1 MAGGRRSGIS
11 RQPRETD
18 DRPTVGSAAAD
29 READPE
35 SVARNIGLRLLTA
48 APRSRRQLAD
58 AFERRGV
65 PSDVAE
71 RVLDRFVE
79 VGLLDDAEYARL
91 VVHSQHVDRG
101 LSGRALRFA
110 LRKRG
115 IDGELAEAAV
125 SELSADDVEGTARAL
140 VARKLRAM
148 VGLNRETRVRR
159 VWGLLAR
166 KGYSPSLIARL
177 VREMVDDKTLS
188 DPTDAGSMDV

>member
-1 MAGGRRSGIS
+1 
-11 RQPRETD
+11 
-18 DRPTVGSAAAD
+18 
-29 READPE
+29 
-35 SVARNIGLRLLTA
+35 LRLLTA

-79 VGLLDDAEYARL
+79 VGLLDDAEYARV

-177 VREMVDDKTLS
+177 VREMVDDRTLS

>member
-1 MAGGRRSGIS
+1 MADGRRQGVS
-11 RQPRETD
+11 RQPHDTG
-18 DRPTVGSAAAD
+18 DRPTVGSAAAKP
-29 READPE
+29 EADPE

-71 RVLDRFVE
+71 RVLDRFIE

>member
-1 MAGGRRSGIS
+1 MAGGRRSGVS
-11 RQPRETD
+11 RQPHDTG
-18 DRPTVGSAAAD
+18 DRLTVGSAAAKP
-29 READPE
+29 EADPE

-71 RVLDRFVE
+71 RVLDRFIE

-101 LSGRALRFA
+101 LSGRALRFE

-115 IDGELAEAAV
+115 IDGELAEAAIGN
-125 SELSADDVEGTARAL
+125 LTDDDVEARARAL
-140 VARKLRAM
+140 LARKLASMAGVDRD
-148 VGLNRETRVRR
+148 TRVRR
-159 VWGLLAR
+159 ASGLLAR

-177 VREMVDDKTLS
+177 VREMVDDGTLQ
-188 DPTDAGSMDV
+188 DLTEAGSWDV

>member
-1 MAGGRRSGIS
+1 MAAGRRPGVS
-11 RQPRETD
+11 RQPHDTG
-18 DRPTVGSAAAD
+18 DRPTVGSAAAKP
-29 READPE
+29 EADPE

-71 RVLDRFVE
+71 RVLDRFIE

-101 LSGRALRFA
+101 LSGRALRFE

-115 IDGELAEAAV
+115 IDGELAEAAIGN
-125 SELSADDVEGTARAL
+125 LTDDDVEARARAL
-140 VARKLRAM
+140 LARKLASMAGVDRD
-148 VGLNRETRVRR
+148 TRVRR
-159 VWGLLAR
+159 ASGLLAR

-177 VREMVDDKTLS
+177 VREMVDDGTLQ
-188 DPTDAGSMDV
+188 DLTETGSWDV

>member
-1 MAGGRRSGIS
+1 MAGGRRSGVS
-11 RQPRETD
+11 RQPRETG

-177 VREMVDDKTLS
+177 VREMVDDRTLS

>member
-1 MAGGRRSGIS
+1 MADGRRPGVS
-11 RQPRETD
+11 RQPHDTR
-18 DRPTVGSAAAD
+18 DRPTVGSAAAKP
-29 READPE
+29 EADPE

-71 RVLDRFVE
+71 RVLDRFIE

-101 LSGRALRFA
+101 LSGRALRFE

-115 IDGELAEAAV
+115 IDGELAEAAIGN
-125 SELSADDVEGTARAL
+125 LTDDDVEARARAL
-140 VARKLRAM
+140 LARKLASMAGVDRD
-148 VGLNRETRVRR
+148 TRVRR
-159 VWGLLAR
+159 ASGLLAR

-177 VREMVDDKTLS
+177 VREMVDDGTLP
-188 DPTDAGSMDV
+188 DLADAGSWDV

>member
-1 MAGGRRSGIS
+1 MAGGRRSGVS
-11 RQPRETD
+11 RQPRETG

-188 DPTDAGSMDV
+188 DPTDAGSMEV

>member
-1 MAGGRRSGIS
+1 MADGRRSGFS
-11 RQPRETD
+11 RQPHDTG
-18 DRPTVGSAAAD
+18 DRPTVGSAAAKP
-29 READPE
+29 EADPE

-58 AFERRGV
+58 ALERRGV

-71 RVLDRFVE
+71 RVLDRFIE

-101 LSGRALRFA
+101 LSGRALRFE

-115 IDGELAEAAV
+115 IDGELAEAAIGN
-125 SELSADDVEGTARAL
+125 LTDDDVEARARAL
-140 VARKLRAM
+140 LARKLASMAGVDRD
-148 VGLNRETRVRR
+148 TRVRR
-159 VWGLLAR
+159 ASGLLAR

-177 VREMVDDKTLS
+177 VREMVDDGTLQ
-188 DPTDAGSMDV
+188 DLTEAGSWDV

>member
-1 MAGGRRSGIS
+1 MAAGRRPGVS
-11 RQPRETD
+11 RQPRDTG
-18 DRPTVGSAAAD
+18 DRPTVGSAAAKP
-29 READPE
+29 EADPE

-71 RVLDRFVE
+71 RVLDRFIE

-101 LSGRALRFA
+101 LSGRALRFE

-115 IDGELAEAAV
+115 IDGELAEAAIGN
-125 SELSADDVEGTARAL
+125 LTDDDVEARARAL
-140 VARKLRAM
+140 LARKLASMAGVDRD
-148 VGLNRETRVRR
+148 TRVRR
-159 VWGLLAR
+159 ASGLLAR

-177 VREMVDDKTLS
+177 VREMVDDGTLQ
-188 DPTDAGSMDV
+188 DLTEAGSWDV

>member
-1 MAGGRRSGIS
+1 MAGGRRSGVS
-11 RQPRETD
+11 RQPRETGD
-18 DRPTVGSAAAD
+18 CPTVGSAAAD

-188 DPTDAGSMDV
+188 DPTDAGSMEV

>member
-1 MAGGRRSGIS
+1 MADGRRPGVS
-11 RQPRETD
+11 RQPHDTG
-18 DRPTVGSAAAD
+18 DRPTVGSAAAKP
-29 READPE
+29 EADPE

-71 RVLDRFVE
+71 RVIDRFIE

-101 LSGRALRFA
+101 LSDRALRFE

-115 IDGELAEAAV
+115 IDGELAEATIGN
-125 SELSADDVEGTARAL
+125 LTDDDVEARARAL
-140 VARKLRAM
+140 LARKLASMAGMDRD
-148 VGLNRETRVRR
+148 TRVRR
-159 VWGLLAR
+159 ASGLLAR

-177 VREMVDDKTLS
+177 VREMVDDGTLQ
-188 DPTDAGSMDV
+188 DLTEAGSWDV

>member
-1 MAGGRRSGIS
+1 MAGGRRSGVS

-18 DRPTVGSAAAD
+18 DRPTVGSAAGD

>member
-1 MAGGRRSGIS
+1 MADGRRQGVS
-11 RQPRETD
+11 RQPHDTG
-18 DRPTVGSAAAD
+18 DRPTVGSAAAKP
-29 READPE
+29 EADPE

-71 RVLDRFVE
+71 RVLDRFIE

-101 LSGRALRFA
+101 LSGRALRFE

-115 IDGELAEAAV
+115 IDGELAEAAIGN
-125 SELSADDVEGTARAL
+125 LTDDDVEARARAL
-140 VARKLRAM
+140 LARKLASMAGVDRD
-148 VGLNRETRVRR
+148 TRVRR
-159 VWGLLAR
+159 ASGLLAR

-177 VREMVDDKTLS
+177 VREMVDDGTLQ
-188 DPTDAGSMDV
+188 DLTEAGSWDV

>member
-1 MAGGRRSGIS
+1 MADGRRPGVS
-11 RQPRETD
+11 RQPHDTG
-18 DRPTVGSAAAD
+18 DRPTVGSAAAKP
-29 READPE
+29 EADPE

-65 PSDVAE
+65 PSDVAG
-71 RVLDRFVE
+71 RVLDRFIE

-101 LSGRALRFA
+101 LSGRALRFE

-115 IDGELAEAAV
+115 IDGELAEAAIGN
-125 SELSADDVEGTARAL
+125 LTDDDVEARARAL
-140 VARKLRAM
+140 LARKLASMAGVDRD
-148 VGLNRETRVRR
+148 TRVRR
-159 VWGLLAR
+159 ASGLLAR

-177 VREMVDDKTLS
+177 VREMVDDGTLQ
-188 DPTDAGSMDV
+188 DLTEAGSWDV

>member
-71 RVLDRFVE
+71 RVLNRFVE

-115 IDGELAEAAV
+115 IDGELAEAAM
-125 SELSADDVEGTARAL
+125 SNLDDDDVEAMARSL
-140 VARKLRAM
+140 LARKLRSM
-148 VGLNRETRVRR
+148 TGVDRNTRVRR
-159 VWGLLAR
+159 ASGLLAR

-177 VREMVDDKTLS
+177 VREMVDDGTLP
-188 DPTDAGSMDV
+188 DLADAGSWDV

>member
-1 MAGGRRSGIS
+1 MAGGRRSGVS

>member
-1 MAGGRRSGIS
+1 MADGRRRGVS
-11 RQPRETD
+11 RQPHDTG
-18 DRPTVGSAAAD
+18 DRPAVGSAAAKP
-29 READPE
+29 EADPE

-71 RVLDRFVE
+71 RVLDRFIE

-101 LSGRALRFA
+101 LSGRALRFE

-115 IDGELAEAAV
+115 IDGGLAEAAIGN
-125 SELSADDVEGTARAL
+125 LTDDDVEARARAL
-140 VARKLRAM
+140 LARKLASMAGVDRD
-148 VGLNRETRVRR
+148 TRVRR
-159 VWGLLAR
+159 ASGLLAR

-177 VREMVDDKTLS
+177 VREMVDDGTSQDL
-188 DPTDAGSMDV
+188 TEAGSWDV

>member
-1 MAGGRRSGIS
+1 MAGGRRSGVS
-11 RQPRETD
+11 RQPRETG

-79 VGLLDDAEYARL
+79 VGLLDDAEYARV

-177 VREMVDDKTLS
+177 VREMVDDRTLS

>member
-1 MAGGRRSGIS
+1 MADGRRPGVS
-11 RQPRETD
+11 RQAHDTG
-18 DRPTVGSAAAD
+18 DRPTVGSAAAKP
-29 READPE
+29 EADPE

-71 RVLDRFVE
+71 RVLDRFIE

-101 LSGRALRFA
+101 LSGRALRFE

-115 IDGELAEAAV
+115 IDGELAEAAIGN
-125 SELSADDVEGTARAL
+125 LTDDDVEARARAL
-140 VARKLRAM
+140 LARKLASMAGVDRD
-148 VGLNRETRVRR
+148 TRVRR
-159 VWGLLAR
+159 ASGLLAR

-177 VREMVDDKTLS
+177 VREMVDDGTLQ
-188 DPTDAGSMDV
+188 DLTEAGTWDV

>member
-1 MAGGRRSGIS
+1 MAGGRRSGVS
-11 RQPRETD
+11 RQPRETG